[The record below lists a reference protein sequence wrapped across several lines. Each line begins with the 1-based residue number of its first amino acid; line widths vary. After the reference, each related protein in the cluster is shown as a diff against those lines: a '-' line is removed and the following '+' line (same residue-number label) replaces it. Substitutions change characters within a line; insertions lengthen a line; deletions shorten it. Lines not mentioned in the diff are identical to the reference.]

1 MLKRKKRYKHA
12 LINKKKYYFYTIRW
26 SDITGDAGH
35 KTKEEMERLPIAKM
49 ITQAYVFKKSKKFLI
64 TFSSY
69 DETDEVFSDTNIF
82 PIGCIDKMEKI
93 EI

>member
-1 MLKRKKRYKHA
+1 MLKRKKRYKNA
-12 LINKKKYYFYTIRW
+12 LINKKKYYFYSIRW

-35 KTKEEMERLPIAKM
+35 KTKEEMEKLPIAKM
-49 ITQAYVFKKSKKFLI
+49 ITQAYVFKKSKKYLI

>member
-12 LINKKKYYFYTIRW
+12 IINKKKYYFYSIRW
-26 SDITGDAGH
+26 FDITGDAGH
-35 KTKEEMERLPIAKM
+35 KTKDEMDKLPISKM
-49 ITQAYVFKKSKKFLI
+49 VTQAYVFKKSKKFLI

-82 PIGCIDKMEKI
+82 PIRCIIKMEKI